1 MLRRLRKKTR
11 VEMSLVSTR
20 EATQVMINSG
30 VTMRYMG
37 RKAIMTAILASA
49 LSAGSAWA
57 GEEAT
62 ITEFPTPSAA
72 SLPQGVDIGQNGE
85 VWYAE
90 TSVGK
95 IALLRSNHSTSEFTL
110 ANGGQPIIV
119 KVAADGIWF
128 TDGLSHA
135 IGHLNPATGSI
146 VEYVIPSGASP
157 LFLQIGPDGSKWF
170 SKTTGVGRLSPSGV
184 ITEWDVTLEHPDDNI
199 EQISLDPWGN
209 LWFVERN
216 FDGAGAA
223 GTNKVRRLDPSTD
236 LISTYLVPTFGGNP
250 AGVRANANG
259 TVWVAE
265 YFANAF
271 ALLNPNE
278 APHTDEVVRPNS
290 AATGGNIIQ
299 ARRVSGN
306 SGNGAKTAVNP
317 ATHTVNP
324 IFTRGWVEYHIPTA
338 NAQAEDMRVDL
349 RGRLWFEEDTGL
361 LGMLDPGTATF
372 TEYGIPSPNSG
383 YFNIALD
390 QDEGRLWFTEA
401 GVFAPVP
408 TKIGNL
414 IINEQ

>member
-1 MLRRLRKKTR
+1 
-11 VEMSLVSTR
+11 
-20 EATQVMINSG
+20 MINSG
-30 VTMRYMG
+30 VMMRYMG

-49 LSAGSAWA
+49 FGAGSAWA

-128 TDGLSHA
+128 TDGPSHA
-135 IGHLNPATGSI
+135 IGHLNPATGNI
-146 VEYVIPSGASP
+146 VEYAIPSGASP

-170 SKTTGVGRLSPSGV
+170 SKTTGVGRLSPNGV

-199 EQISLDPWGN
+199 EQISLDPWGS

-236 LISTYLVPTFGGNP
+236 VISTYLVPTFGGNP

-271 ALLNPNE
+271 ALLNPNV
-278 APHTDEVVRPNS
+278 APHTDELVQPNS
-290 AATGGNIIQ
+290 AATGGNTIQ
-299 ARRVSGN
+299 AGRTNSN
-306 SGNGAKTAVNP
+306 SGNGAATTVNP

-324 IFTRGWVEYHIPTA
+324 VVTLGWVEYHIPTA
-338 NAQAEDMRVDL
+338 NAQAEDMRVDHH
-349 RGRLWFEEDTGL
+349 GRLWFEEDSGL
-361 LGMLDPGTATF
+361 LGTLDWQTATF
-372 TEYGIPSPNSG
+372 TEYAIPSANSG

-390 QDEGRLWFTEA
+390 QDVGRLWFTEA

-414 IINEQ
+414 IIGDE